1 MSTKELND
9 QTFILLTLDWE
20 EHEKLLIKRLTDSLN
35 SYKLLLPK
43 SLKQDIKDMLAMATN
58 IKINYEILISK
69 NKKLYEITE

>member
-9 QTFILLTLDWE
+9 QTLILLTLDWE

-43 SLKQDIKDMLAMATN
+43 SLKQDIKDMLVMATT
-58 IKINYEILISK
+58 IKIKYELLLSK
-69 NKKLYEITE
+69 ETIEQAV